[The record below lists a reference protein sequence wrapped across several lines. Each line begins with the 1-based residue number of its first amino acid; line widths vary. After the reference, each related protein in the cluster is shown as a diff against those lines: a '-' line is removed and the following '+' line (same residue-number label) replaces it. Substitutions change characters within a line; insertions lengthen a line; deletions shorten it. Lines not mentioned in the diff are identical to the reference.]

1 MSECVA
7 SALGNWEAGVC
18 SEDWALEPTPYVPRV
33 GSGVRETDPS
43 AGGIIVLLGN

>member
-18 SEDWALEPTPYVPRV
+18 GEDWALKPTPYVPRV
-33 GSGVRETDPS
+33 GSCWI
-43 AGGIIVLLGN
+43 GGQRKKPVPVLER